1 MPRRAWPLGVTDRA
15 PPPFPPL
22 TNETPAPERA
32 QTQLEAMAG
41 VAPTLRSME
50 VGIDF
55 AENNPSADLVLTATF
70 DDREGLAA
78 YAVDPVHLAFLA
90 WFKPLITIR
99 TVVDYEL

>member
-1 MPRRAWPLGVTDRA
+1 MVKHIVMFKLKPEAKKD
-15 PPPFPPL
+15 
-22 TNETPAPERA
+22 APERA
-32 QTQLEAMAG
+32 KKELEAMVG

-70 DDREGLAA
+70 DDRKGLEV
-78 YAVDPVHLAFLA
+78 YAVDPAHLAFLA

>member
-1 MPRRAWPLGVTDRA
+1 MVKHIVMFKLKPEAKKD
-15 PPPFPPL
+15 
-22 TNETPAPERA
+22 APERA
-32 QTQLEAMAG
+32 KKELEAMVG

-70 DDREGLAA
+70 DDREALAA

-90 WFKPLITIR
+90 WFTPLITIR

>member
-1 MPRRAWPLGVTDRA
+1 MVKHIVMFKLKPEAKKD
-15 PPPFPPL
+15 
-22 TNETPAPERA
+22 APERA
-32 QTQLEAMAG
+32 KKELEAMVG

-70 DDREGLAA
+70 DDRKGLEA